1 MRMKKTQASP
11 DGGQPANAAGQ
22 PDFEAALVRLEEI
35 VERLDDGNL
44 PLAESLALFKE
55 GTGLAKICRSLL
67 SDAEVQVKTALQDVQ
82 TEADERYA
90 DNPAQDS
97 DFEDGAR

>member
-1 MRMKKTQASP
+1 MKKT
-11 DGGQPANAAGQ
+11 
-22 PDFEAALVRLEEI
+22 PDFEAALARLEEI

-55 GTGLAKICRSLL
+55 GTQLAKVCRSLL

-82 TEADERYA
+82 TDADDRLA
-90 DNPAQDS
+90 DREQAQDN
-97 DFEDGAR
+97 DFDDENP